1 MTDDAQTKKQERKSR
16 GLARIW
22 TDAEI
27 AQMCQI
33 TALDIVNAER
43 WWRRHAPPRFRK
55 ILKAKS
61 IAKNARTEQ
70 SSDA

>member
-1 MTDDAQTKKQERKSR
+1 MADEKKKERVPR